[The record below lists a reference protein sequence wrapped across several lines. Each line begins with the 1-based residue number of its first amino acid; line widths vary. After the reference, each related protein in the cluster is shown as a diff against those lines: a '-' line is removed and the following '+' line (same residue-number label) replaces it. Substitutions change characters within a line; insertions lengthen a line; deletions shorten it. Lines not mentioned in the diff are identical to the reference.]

1 VVHLVDVFYLHITT
15 FLSRSRLF
23 YVRPL
28 KNDCIG
34 AQKGHF
40 IVKNQNID

>member
-1 VVHLVDVFYLHITT
+1 
-15 FLSRSRLF
+15 LF